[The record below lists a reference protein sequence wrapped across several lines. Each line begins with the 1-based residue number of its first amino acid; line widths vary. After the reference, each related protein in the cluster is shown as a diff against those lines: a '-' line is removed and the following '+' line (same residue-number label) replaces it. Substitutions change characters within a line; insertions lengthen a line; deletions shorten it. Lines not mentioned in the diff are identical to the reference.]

1 MAELKGIKKGDK
13 VLLRMFT
20 GAFVETKVVEMADA
34 KKIGFTTKSG
44 VKMVFDKKT
53 GKQVSPEPK
62 AEKFANYIDPYD
74 KGVEAEEL
82 KKKEAAAEARAK
94 KAKEKA
100 AEKAK
105 AAKAAE
111 KAAKEEK
118 ATAKK
123 SSKKKAPEPVEDEDD
138 EYEEVDDADEYEEAE
153 EDDDDDDEEDE
164 D

>member
-34 KKIGFTTKSG
+34 KKIGFTNKSG

-74 KGVEAEEL
+74 EGVEAEEL

-111 KAAKEEK
+111 KA
-118 ATAKK
+118 
-123 SSKKKAPEPVEDEDD
+123 KKKAPEPVEDEDD
-138 EYEEVDDADEYEEAE
+138 EYEEVDDADEYEEVE
-153 EDDDDDDEEDE
+153 EDDDDDDDGEDE
-164 D
+164 N